1 MHYQTISPVNYTT
14 MQKML
19 ILQDEQRSISLNPSV
34 IYLICDAQSSEWFDG
49 LVASFNRSKLYTRG
63 CFRFERLVRG
73 EQMSEALPKRIADA
87 IGCSDILVRLIDS
100 ASGDYLYLTR
110 ERNDAAFGEQDIL
123 DIVDRVCDENAKNLE
138 QHRALCPD
146 EGQAESLSKLKKHFE
161 IIRKKRR
168 ETKSKTPKT
177 KADMIG
183 QILHTKASITRNFQ
197 DNLIGDGVLYAED
210 CSIGEGALFCA
221 HSFEPYRDRMRS
233 IAAEMK
239 KEGISRGELEMILHE
254 VFGVYNVDYSNEIAL
269 GAVDGKY
276 SGTLERDKYQR
287 TTPAEKVDVYVEIK
301 KIPAPG
307 GRKRRA
313 YGVEISY
320 NGKSYP
326 VYMGS
331 VDVRMVYLVSLLCYK
346 AGGRLCQ
353 YAYKEQERLDK
364 PMRDWLNEAY
374 NLIEPSK
381 KISFSAWMSKFDIY
395 GDRPINQGASNAR
408 KLVENALEA
417 EGRGA
422 LYYTEL
428 ISEIKYGTDSYY
440 TFRIAPDH
448 IRVTPELQ
456 VLVDSYARLRA

>member
-1 MHYQTISPVNYTT
+1 

-19 ILQDEQRSISLNPSV
+19 IIQDEQRSVSLNPSV
-34 IYLICDAQSSEWFDG
+34 IYLICDAQSGERFDV
-49 LVASFNRSKLYTRG
+49 LVANLNRSKRYTRG

-73 EQMSEALPKRIADA
+73 EQISKALPEGIADA
-87 IGCSDILVRLIDS
+87 IGRSDILVRLIDS
-100 ASGDYLYLTR
+100 VSGDYLYLTR
-110 ERNDAAFGEQDIL
+110 ERNDAAFDEQDIF
-123 DIVDRVCDENAKNLE
+123 DIVDRVCDENVKNLE
-138 QHRALCPD
+138 EHRAASPD
-146 EGQAESLSKLKKHFE
+146 KGQAECLSKLKRHFE

-168 ETKSKTPKT
+168 IKSKTPKT

-183 QILHTKASITRNFQ
+183 QLLNTKASMARNLLGSGALYNE
-197 DNLIGDGVLYAED
+197 DCCIGDG
-210 CSIGEGALFCA
+210 ALMCGNQ
-221 HSFEPYRDRMRS
+221 FEPYRDRMRS
-233 IAAEMK
+233 LAAEMK
-239 KEGISRGELEMILHE
+239 EEGISRGELEIILRD

-287 TTPAEKVDVYVEIK
+287 TTPAEQVDVYIDIK
-301 KIPAPG
+301 KIPSPK

-320 NGKSYP
+320 NGKRYP

-364 PMRDWLNEAY
+364 PMRNWLNEAY

-381 KISFSAWMSKFDIY
+381 KISFSAWMSKFRIY

-428 ISEIKYGTDSYY
+428 ISEIKHGTDSYY

-448 IRVTPELQ
+448 VRIAPELRE
-456 VLVDSYARLRA
+456 LVDAYARLIA